1 MSCNNNPIKVCSQT
15 NIPQV
20 DNSAIECA
28 ECGFINGQCIIIPES
43 ITYLGL
49 PDNTNLN
56 DFIDALMISLIDAR
70 NRLLAAEERITQL
83 ESDSG
88 IISAIS

>member
-1 MSCNNNPIKVCSQT
+1 MSCNNKLIKICTQT

-20 DNSAIECA
+20 DNSAIECS
-28 ECGFINGQCIIIPES
+28 ECGFINGQCIILPEA

-56 DFIDALMISLIDAR
+56 TFVTALMTSLVDAR
-70 NRLLAAEERITQL
+70 TRLLIAEEKIAVL
-83 ESDSG
+83 ESS
-88 IISAIS
+88 